1 MNFITG
7 VAATS
12 SALNVEKIRMDVV
25 AQNIANAHTTRDL
38 DGQPYKRKIITF
50 ASVFDA
56 ATGTTGVKIA
66 KIGQD
71 STPGELVH
79 DPQHPHAGKDGMVR
93 MPNVNSAIEM
103 VDLLSA
109 SRAYEANIS
118 VARNSRQMANKA
130 LTIGR

>member
-38 DGQPYKRKIITF
+38 DGQPYRRKVITF

-56 ATGTTGVKIA
+56 ATGTTGVKIE

-71 STPGELVH
+71 PTPGEIVH

-93 MPNVNSAIEM
+93 MPNVNPAIEM

-109 SRAYEANIS
+109 SRAYEANIT

>member
-38 DGQPYKRKIITF
+38 DGQAYRRKVITF
-50 ASVFDA
+50 ESVFDV

-66 KIGQD
+66 RIGQD
-71 STPGELVH
+71 PRPGELIH

-93 MPNVNSAIEM
+93 MPNVNPAIEM
-103 VDLLSA
+103 VDLLAA

>member
-50 ASVFDA
+50 ASVFDV

-71 STPGELVH
+71 TRPGELVH
-79 DPQHPHAGKDGMVR
+79 NPQHPHAGKDGMVR
-93 MPNVNSAIEM
+93 MPNVNPAIEM
-103 VDLLSA
+103 VDLLAA

>member
-7 VAATS
+7 VAATA
-12 SALNVEKIRMDVV
+12 SALNAEKVRMDVV

-38 DGQPYKRKIITF
+38 DGQPYKRKVITF
-50 ASVFDA
+50 ESAFDA
-56 ATGTTGVKIA
+56 ATGTAGVKIA

-71 STPGELVH
+71 TRPGELIH

-93 MPNVNSAIEM
+93 MPNVNPAIEM
-103 VDLLSA
+103 VDLISA